1 LGKRKSIWRADRPRH
16 SPTRLIDKR
25 AVLRRIFKWP
35 RLKGHNNGKKEKVQ
49 ERFFL
54 LPQSIKDKVNR
65 IWQLEDID
73 MKRRKS
79 WCPNRP

>member
-1 LGKRKSIWRADRPRH
+1 
-16 SPTRLIDKR
+16 
-25 AVLRRIFKWP
+25 
-35 RLKGHNNGKKEKVQ
+35 LKGHNNGKKEKVQ